1 MASVQSLLA
10 FNAENANKG
19 FPYWHFEG
27 ILLIAILS
35 KRKKGWRYNRNSS
48 RSFV

>member
-1 MASVQSLLA
+1 MTSVQSLLA

-27 ILLIAILS
+27 ILSVTPLAALED
-35 KRKKGWRYNRNSS
+35 
-48 RSFV
+48 

>member
-1 MASVQSLLA
+1 MTSVQSLLA

-27 ILLIAILS
+27 ILPVTRLVVLGDEEA
-35 KRKKGWRYNRNSS
+35 
-48 RSFV
+48 